1 MAKENKQLDKRD
13 DEVGYRIGAIASLTG
28 ITPDALRVW
37 EKRYGLIQPKRTTSG
52 NRIYSE
58 EDLSRLSL
66 IKSLLDAGDSIGKLV
81 SLDINELKKRVAT
94 LLHKRVADDEEVRPC
109 RVVVVG
115 VNMAMRFAQLGENE
129 QRVQLVG
136 RADSPEHIEALIT
149 EDKPDVVIFEI
160 PTLNE
165 SHVNKLS
172 QWLEQLDAQHG
183 MVIYRFANKKVLEKI
198 RHKQFVLLR
207 APVEIQTVLRHCDA
221 ILRQILSASKLASF
235 KLPDLAE
242 PVPMRSYDDE
252 KLARIANI
260 SSTIKCECPQHM
272 ADLIIALNAFEA
284 YSLQCENQNEKDAAL
299 HAYLHKTT
307 AQARHT
313 MEAALAHLLEVEQIE
328 P

>member
-1 MAKENKQLDKRD
+1 MAKENKYLDKSD
-13 DEVGYRIGAIASLTG
+13 DEVGYRIGAISSLTG

-37 EKRYGLIQPKRTTSG
+37 EKRYDLIQPKRTASG

-58 EDLSRLSL
+58 DDLTRLSL

-81 SLDINELKKRVAT
+81 SLDISELKKRVAT
-94 LLHKRVADDEEVRPC
+94 LLYKRVADEEDVRPC

-115 VNMAMRFAQLGENE
+115 VNMAMRFKQPGVDE

-136 RADSPEHIEALIT
+136 YVDSLEQIETLKT
-149 EDKPDVVIFEI
+149 EVKPDVVIFEI

-165 SHVNKLS
+165 SHVNKLT
-172 QWLEQLDAQHG
+172 QWVEHLGAQHG
-183 MVIYRFANKKVLEKI
+183 MVVYRFANKKVLEKI

-221 ILRQILSASKLASF
+221 ILRQILSSSRLASF
-235 KLPDLAE
+235 KLPDMAE
-242 PVPMRSYDDE
+242 PIPMRSYDDE

-260 SSTIKCECPQHM
+260 STTIKCECPQHL

-284 YSLQCENQNEKDAAL
+284 YSVQCENQNDKDAAL
-299 HAYLHKTT
+299 HNYLHKMT

-313 MEAALAHLLEVEQIE
+313 METALAHLLEVEQIE